1 MKLFK
6 VLVGVFLISLVSCK
20 NEQQKKTDENVEKQ
34 EVSYISFGDEISE
47 DDVISKDEM
56 AKKFEN
62 LKPGD
67 TIDVKFA
74 TAINEV
80 CKSKGCWM
88 NVDLGDE
95 SQDALVKFKDY
106 GFFMPLNSDNKEV
119 IVQGKAFVETTSV
132 AELRHLAKDGGKSE
146 EEIEKITEPKRS
158 LSLVSDGVL
167 MKK

>member
-1 MKLFK
+1 MRLFK
-6 VLVGVFLISLVSCK
+6 VFVGVLLISLVSCK
-20 NEQQKKTDENVEKQ
+20 NEQQKKEVENTDKQ
-34 EVSYISFGDEISE
+34 EVSYLSFGNEISE
-47 DDVISKDEM
+47 NDVISKNEM

-67 TIDVKFA
+67 TIDVKFE

-88 NVDLGDE
+88 KVDLGDE

-106 GFFMPLNSDNKEV
+106 GFFMPLNSDNKEI
-119 IVQGKAFVETTSV
+119 IVEGRAFIETTSV
-132 AELRHLAKDGGKSE
+132 EELRHLAKDGGKSE
-146 EEIEKITEPKRS
+146 EEIAKITEPERS
-158 LSLVSDGVL
+158 LSLVSSGVL

>member
-6 VLVGVFLISLVSCK
+6 VLVGVLIISLVSCK
-20 NEQQKKTDENVEKQ
+20 NDKQKITVEVIDKQ
-34 EVSYISFGDEISE
+34 EVSYISFGDKIS
-47 DDVISKDEM
+47 DSDVISKNEM

-67 TIDVKFA
+67 TIDVKFS
-74 TAINEV
+74 TSINEV
-80 CKSKGCWM
+80 CKKKGCWM

-106 GFFMPLNSDNKEV
+106 GFFMPLNSDNREV

-132 AELRHLAKDGGKSE
+132 EELRHLAKDGGKSK
-146 EEIEKITEPKRS
+146 EEIEKITEPKHS

>member
-6 VLVGVFLISLVSCK
+6 VLVGALIISLVSCK
-20 NEQQKKTDENVEKQ
+20 NDKQKTTNETIEKQ
-34 EVSYISFGDEISE
+34 EVSYLSFGDEIS
-47 DDVISKDEM
+47 DSNVISKDEM
-56 AKKFEN
+56 AKKFKN
-62 LKPGD
+62 LKHGD

-88 NVDLGDE
+88 NVDLGEE

-106 GFFMPLNSDNKEV
+106 GFFMPLNSDNKEI
-119 IVQGKAFVETTSV
+119 IVQGKAFIETTSV
-132 AELRHLAKDGGKSE
+132 EELRHLAKDAGKSE
-146 EEIEKITEPKRS
+146 EEIAKITEPKRS